1 MSAAGQRPT
10 RLSGIRERVIAYF
23 SVLSVLGCG
32 ALILVLVYGAPWLGI
47 VGIHGLKEAE
57 IVHALENAAD
67 HKKQSILTW
76 LASRRT
82 ELAVVANSYD
92 FVGATAALLDQEA
105 ASAIPPQDRVR
116 FLCQHLSTLK
126 RTSPDC
132 YDSLALIAPDGK
144 IIAASE
150 SDQIGSRYRYGEFL
164 KVAFTVGAAE
174 QIGTAWGN
182 GHPVILISRQI
193 VIRDRVGRET
203 GEVPAVLVS
212 VTRPQQSLE
221 ALALLP
227 GVADAEGNQMILVGA
242 QGELLA
248 SVPEHKPD
256 LPAQDPLL
264 ARLSRQAM
272 TMTESSRLETLDDGR
287 QILAAYRY
295 VPLGVAQGWGIA
307 VAIDHQKAFAPL
319 VSTTARAAMFGLV
332 MIAIALILAGWGGG
346 RVAGPIRELRNTVLA
361 LERGDLSA
369 RTEAKSGVPQEI
381 ADLATAFNSMARR
394 IEDSHQDLE
403 REVADR
409 TRELRQE
416 KENARR
422 YLDLAGAMLLL
433 LGSDGCIRMI
443 NRAGTQLLGMVQ
455 GEPLGLNWFDNF
467 IPREQRKKIREIFD
481 ALMRGEQQL
490 LEFYENRIL
499 TRDKGERLISWHNIL
514 MRDEEGNIQ
523 GVLCSGEDVTDRR
536 QAELERGELERQL
549 LHTQKLE
556 SLGVLAGGIAH
567 DFNNLL
573 MAIGGNVELVR
584 HVLEPDSPA
593 IKYLENAH
601 QATKRAGDLTRQ
613 MLAYSG
619 KGGYS
624 VKLVD
629 LNRLVGENVD
639 LMKASLRKG
648 ATFAV
653 QLQPGLPLLEADPGQ
668 MQQVI
673 VNLVTNAIEAAGEG
687 GAITVA
693 TGLAD
698 YGVAQL
704 AHSRLEQKPQPGR
717 FLSVEVADDGCGMD
731 QATRERMFDP
741 FFSTKFTGRGLGLS
755 AVQGIVRGHGGAIF
769 VHSEPG
775 GGTRVQVL
783 FPLAAAAVTSM
794 SEVAQAEQGR
804 GVARGSVLER
814 AVARQGDVREL
825 PSGGAAA
832 PAVVEE
838 HEPEGTMVLI
848 VDDEEM
854 VRLVCR
860 AMLRGLGYRTMVA
873 SDGPEAVAL
882 FREHAEEIGV
892 VIMDLSMPQMDGMTA
907 AEHLRSIR
915 PDVRIVLSS
924 GFSAAEEARRLSGH
938 QGAQFIQKPY
948 DLVSLKQ
955 VLGQVDPDPSP

>member
-1 MSAAGQRPT
+1 MQ
-10 RLSGIRERVIAYF
+10 GIRDRIIAYF
-23 SVLSVLGCG
+23 GVLSLLGG
-32 ALILVLVYGAPWLGI
+32 GSLLLVLVYGAPWLGI
-47 VGIHGLKEAE
+47 EGIHGLKQAE
-57 IVHALENAAD
+57 IVRTLENAAD
-67 HKKQSILTW
+67 LKRQSILTW
-76 LASRRT
+76 LASRRS
-82 ELAVVANSYD
+82 ELAVVANSSD
-92 FVGATAALLDQEA
+92 FVEKAAALLKEEA
-105 ASAIPPQDRVR
+105 TRAVPPQERAR
-116 FLCQHLSTLK
+116 FLSQHLLTLK
-126 RTSPDC
+126 RTSPDT
-132 YDSLALIAPDGK
+132 YDSLALVTQTRK
-144 IIAASE
+144 IIAASDP
-150 SDQIGSRYRYGEFL
+150 DQVGGSYRYGDFL
-164 KVAFTVGAAE
+164 DTAFTVGATE
-174 QIGTAWGN
+174 QIGTAWAE
-182 GHPVILISRQI
+182 GHPVILISRQ
-193 VIRDRVGRET
+193 VVTRDRAGRET
-203 GEVPAVLVS
+203 GEVPAVLVG

-227 GVADAEGNQMILVGA
+227 GIADAAGNQMILVGA

-248 SVPEHKPD
+248 SVPERRPGEAAH
-256 LPAQDPLL
+256 DPLMT
-264 ARLSRQAM
+264 RLSQQAM
-272 TMTESSRLETLDDGR
+272 TMTESSRLETLEDGR
-287 QILAAYRY
+287 RILAAYRF
-295 VPLGVAQGWGIA
+295 VPLGAAQGWGIA
-307 VAIDHQKAFAPL
+307 VAIDQEKAFAPL
-319 VSTTARAAMFGLV
+319 VSTKTRAALFGLG
-332 MIAIALILAGWGGG
+332 MIAIALLLVSWGGE

-361 LERGDLSA
+361 LEQGDLSA
-369 RTEAKSGVPQEI
+369 RSVAKRGVPQEI
-381 ADLATAFNSMARR
+381 VDLAATFNSMARR
-394 IEDSHQDLE
+394 IEDSHQELE
-403 REVADR
+403 RKVAER
-409 TRELRQE
+409 TKELRHE

-422 YLDLAGAMLLL
+422 YLDLAGAMLVL
-433 LGSDGCIRMI
+433 LGSDGCIGMI
-443 NRAGTQLLGMVQ
+443 NRAGAQLLGASE
-455 GEPLGLNWFDNF
+455 GELLGVNWFDNF
-467 IPREQRKKIREIFD
+467 LPPDQQQGVREVFD
-481 ALMRGEQQL
+481 SLMRGEQQL
-490 LEFYENRIL
+490 LEFYENHIL

-514 MRDEEGNIQ
+514 LRDEEGNIQ
-523 GVLCSGEDVTDRR
+523 GVLSSGEDITLKR

-584 HVLEPDSPA
+584 HVLEQDSPA

-648 ATFAV
+648 ATVAV
-653 QLQPGLPLLEADPGQ
+653 QLQQGLPLLEADPGQ

-687 GAITVA
+687 RAITV
-693 TGLAD
+693 TT
-698 YGVAQL
+698 GVASLGATQL
-704 AHSRLEQKPQPGR
+704 AKSRLEQKPQPGT
-717 FLSVEVADDGCGMD
+717 FLSIEVADNGCGMD
-731 QATRERMFDP
+731 RATSERMFDP

-769 VHSEPG
+769 VESGPG
-775 GGTRVQVL
+775 AGTRVKVL
-783 FPLAAAAVTSM
+783 FPASGPGSAASTGDMV
-794 SEVAQAEQGR
+794 QAEQGR
-804 GVARGSVLER
+804 PVARETVLER
-814 AVARQGDVREL
+814 ALAKQGGGKEIPSTEVAA
-825 PSGGAAA
+825 S
-832 PAVVEE
+832 AVAEE
-838 HEPEGTMVLI
+838 PDAEVPEMVLI

-854 VRLVCR
+854 VRMVCR

-882 FREHAEEIGV
+882 FREHAAEIGV

-948 DLVSLKQ
+948 DLVSLKK
-955 VLGQVDPDPSP
+955 VLGQVDPGPAR